1 MTDQTRN
8 VELVI
13 RAKNLTKKTIGDV
26 SKDIS
31 DVTDAL
37 DEQIAASKRGE
48 GSLKDLEKSYASLE
62 SAMKSLLQQQAAIKT
77 YDAQQ
82 KRLEDLTKAQAAAV
96 TRLEEHRAKM
106 EATEKVTKRQETQL
120 ASYERAV
127 GKANTALEQQ
137 TTRLANAGKA
147 AQELGVDL
155 NDLVGSQD
163 RILAAGRQLSTQ
175 YDRQSEAVQN
185 FAYEAQ
191 RAAQAQKQ
199 LADAQAF
206 DKAAQKAAELN
217 RAGEYVRFWTTELD
231 KMDQAQREA
240 AASADFNKAA
250 QKAAELNRASEY
262 VRFWTEQ
269 LDKMD
274 AAQRRADN
282 SQALND
288 MADRA
293 LAAARGYRTLGDASQ
308 RLVQNNANVG
318 KSLREILD
326 PAGAARATLAGVEEE
341 LRSIDAAATAAVGP
355 VTNYRESVQALA
367 AANKA
372 LAGQASLIDTFQKQ
386 VVAVR
391 EARAQFVQNRAA
403 LQEYAATVRSAE
415 APTAEMAA
423 ELNRLQSALAA
434 SSKQYQTAVAGAR
447 NTQAA
452 LRDAGVATNDLVGAQ
467 QRLTNA
473 AKTSVSALG
482 TLNTAMGKYGTE
494 TREAAN
500 ATNLFESNGRTALS
514 FMQRI
519 RGEVLAL
526 AAAYT
531 GLQGAIGLA
540 NNSLNAS
547 NTKISIQNQL
557 ALMVGDD
564 PQKIAEEYAYIRGQ
578 ADRIGVSFEAA
589 AKGYAKFA
597 AAASLAGRSSQEIR
611 YVSEAFQEVGVVAGL
626 TADDM
631 GGVFKALEQI
641 YSKGKIQAEELRG
654 QLGDRLFGA
663 FEIAAKA
670 LKDQFPS
677 LDKAMKDGLVTSE
690 QLLAIAEQ
698 YRKTVANRLPTAME
712 SLRANQER
720 LNNAFFDFKVL
731 IADSGFATEY
741 EKLVIK
747 ISEFLRS
754 DDGTKL
760 AQNLSAAFGEISKWL
775 TILLEHYDEIA
786 LAVELAFGVKVLSMV
801 AGLASAITTKLVPAL
816 LVAQAELT
824 AVGVAGASAASVI
837 TAAFA
842 AVVAL
847 FAGWKIGEYMYEQF
861 DWAKRAGITMAEK
874 LTELITTLKFAYNA
888 FSLSIGTNLK
898 NAFNSVINEAKDLY
912 DGALGFIAKGA
923 EALGKG
929 DLAKS
934 IRDGMTDGTR
944 EGRKNAEAELA
955 LLKKAFNDDME
966 LNKNMFALQRKMVG
980 QETGPTGRAAP
991 TSPPTVIP
999 PKGAPKGNPEADAA
1013 EQAKL
1018 VKKRIALGE
1027 QLVTALEQAEA
1038 KIQRNEKLSLE
1049 QRLAAIDTSY
1059 EKTFRKIDEL
1069 SKLPGGQKQAAQL
1082 RDQLNLYI
1090 SLQKEQER
1098 LKFAEEERKRNLEEV
1113 KTSEKQI
1120 NDLIALRTQ
1129 LLANVEI
1136 QRKTGGI
1143 TDLEAKDQVAKIDA
1157 NYVPQIQAATQATM
1171 QLAEANKAAFG
1182 DTLTYDTFM
1191 AKLQAI
1197 PGSLK
1202 TVQTELITTRQV
1214 NEKLAGGITDA
1225 FSEMGAKMKDGQS
1238 AISAF
1243 GDSFLSMSLRFL
1255 QQIAQMILQ
1264 QIILNALMNSSFGGL
1279 ISGGANAAA
1288 GVGSSATTQAGG
1300 SGISSVMASQ
1310 RHSGGMAGMTGVTRA
1325 ANAAWFN
1332 NAPSYGGQGVIGLK
1346 NNEYPTILKKNEEVL
1361 TENDPR
1367 NALNGG
1373 GEGGASMPNTTIINV
1388 FDPQELIEAQLNT
1401 PAGDKLIINK
1411 VKSNAT
1417 TLKQILNK

>member
-13 RAKNLTKKTIGDV
+13 KAKNLTKKTIGDV
-26 SKDIS
+26 AKDIG

-37 DEQIAASKRGE
+37 SDQIAASKRGE
-48 GSLKDLEKSYASLE
+48 GSLKDLEKSYAALE
-62 SAMKSLLQQQAAIKT
+62 SAMKSLLQQQSAIKT
-77 YDAQQ
+77 YEAQQ
-82 KRLEDLTKAQAAAV
+82 KRLQDLEKAQAAAV
-96 TRLEEHRAKM
+96 ARLEEHRAKM
-106 EATEKVTKRQETQL
+106 AETEKVTKRQEAQL

-127 GKANTALEQQ
+127 TKASSAITQQ
-137 TTRLANAGKA
+137 TERLAKAGKA
-147 AQELGVDL
+147 AEELGVDL

-175 YDRQSEAVQN
+175 YDRQAQAVEN

-191 RAAQAQKQ
+191 RATRAQQEMAN
-199 LADAQAF
+199 AAAF

-217 RAGEYVRFWTTELD
+217 RASEYVRFWTTELD
-231 KMDQAQREA
+231 KMDAAQREA
-240 AASADFNKAA
+240 AASADFAKAA

-282 SQALND
+282 SQALNE

-308 RLVQNNANVG
+308 RLVQNNNNLG

-326 PAGAARATLAGVEEE
+326 PAQAARSTLTGVEEE
-341 LRSIDAAATAAVGP
+341 LRSIDAAATAATGP
-355 VTNYRESVQALA
+355 ITNYRESVQALA

-372 LAGQASLIDTFQKQ
+372 LAGQASLIDTFQRQ
-386 VVAVR
+386 TQAVR
-391 EARAQFVQNRAA
+391 EARAQFVQNRSQ
-403 LQEYAATVRSAE
+403 LQEYAASVRAAE
-415 APTAEMAA
+415 APTAEMAN
-423 ELNRLQSALAA
+423 ELKRLETQLAA
-434 SSKQYQTAVAGAR
+434 SGRAYQTAVAAAR
-447 NTQAA
+447 NTQAS
-452 LRDAGVATNDLVGAQ
+452 LREAGVATNDLVSAQ

-473 AKTSVSALG
+473 AKTSVGALN
-482 TLNTAMGKYGTE
+482 TLNGAMEKYGTE
-494 TREAAN
+494 TRAAST

-531 GLQGAIGLA
+531 GLQGAVGLA
-540 NNSLNAS
+540 NDSLNAS

-597 AAASLAGRSSQEIR
+597 AAASLAGRSAQEIR

-741 EKLVIK
+741 EKLVIR

-775 TILLEHYDEIA
+775 TIIIDHYDEIA

-801 AGLASAITTKLVPAL
+801 AGLATTITTKLVPAL
-816 LVAQAELT
+816 LAAQAELAAT
-824 AVGVAGASAASVI
+824 GVAGASAATMI
-837 TAAFA
+837 TTAFA

-847 FAGWKIGEYMYEQF
+847 FAGLKIGEYMYEQF
-861 DWAKRAGITMAEK
+861 EWAQRAGITMAEK
-874 LTELITTLKFAYNA
+874 LTELVTTLKFAYNA
-888 FSLSIGTNLK
+888 FSASIGAGLK
-898 NAFNSVINEAKDLY
+898 NAFAEVINTAKDLY
-912 DGALGFIAKGA
+912 DGALEFIAKGA
-923 EALGKG
+923 SALGQE
-929 DLAKS
+929 DLAGS
-934 IRDGMTDGTR
+934 IRKGMTDGAR
-944 EGRKNAEAELA
+944 EGRVSAEAELA
-955 LLKKAFNDDME
+955 KLKKAFNDDME

-991 TSPPTVIP
+991 TAAPTGLP
-999 PKGAPKGNPEADAA
+999 TKGAPKGNPEADAA

-1018 VKKRIALGE
+1018 VKRREALAE

-1038 KIQRNEKLSLE
+1038 KIQRNEKTSLE
-1049 QRLAAIDTSY
+1049 QRLAAIDTAY

-1098 LKFAEEERKRNLEEV
+1098 VKFAEEERKRNLEEV
-1113 KTSEKQI
+1113 KKSEQQI
-1120 NDLIALRTQ
+1120 NDLISLRTQ
-1129 LLANVEI
+1129 LLQNVET

-1143 TDLEAKDQVAKIDA
+1143 TNKEAKDQVAAIDA

-1171 QLAEANKAAFG
+1171 DLAAANQAAFG
-1182 DTLTYDTFM
+1182 NQVAFDTFM

-1202 TVQTELITTRQV
+1202 QVKTELISTQQV
-1214 NEKLAGGITDA
+1214 NEKLASGMTDV
-1225 FSEMGAKMKDGQS
+1225 FSEMGTKMKEGQS

-1243 GDSFLSMSLRFL
+1243 GDSFTNMALRFL

-1264 QIILNALMNSSFGGL
+1264 QIILNALMGSPIGGA
-1279 ISGGANAAA
+1279 ISGLANSLG
-1288 GVGSSATTQAGG
+1288 GVGGG
-1300 SGISSVMASQ
+1300 SGGGMSSVQASQ
-1310 RHSGGMAGMTGVTRA
+1310 RHSGGMAGMTGVTRQA
-1325 ANAAWFN
+1325 MPAWFN

-1346 NNEYPTILKKNEEVL
+1346 SNEYPTILKKNEEVL

-1373 GEGGASMPNTTIINV
+1373 GEGGGQAGGNTNVINV
-1388 FDPQELIEAQLNT
+1388 FDQQALVEAALSS
-1401 PAGDKLIINK
+1401 PAGDKLIINRI
-1411 VKSNAT
+1411 KSNAT
-1417 TLKQILNK
+1417 SIKQILK

>member
-1 MTDQTRN
+1 MTDQSRN

-26 SKDIS
+26 SKDIGN
-31 DVTDAL
+31 VTDAL

-48 GSLKDLEKSYASLE
+48 GSLKDLEKSYGKLE
-62 SAMKSLLQQQAAIKT
+62 DAMKSLLQQQAAIKT
-77 YDAQQ
+77 FEAQRA
-82 KRLEDLTKAQAAAV
+82 RLEELEKAQAAAT

-106 EATEKVTKRQETQL
+106 EASEKVTKRQETQL

-127 GKANTALEQQ
+127 VKADAAIVQQ
-137 TTRLANAGKA
+137 TERLAKAGKA
-147 AQELGVDL
+147 ASDLGVEL

-163 RILAAGRQLSTQ
+163 RILAAGRLLSAQ
-175 YDRQSEAVQN
+175 YDRQSEAVEN

-191 RAAQAQKQ
+191 RAAKAQKE
-199 LADAQAF
+199 LSDSTAF

-217 RAGEYVRFWTTELD
+217 RASEYVRFWTTELD
-231 KMDQAQREA
+231 KMDVAQREA
-240 AASADFNKAA
+240 AASADFTKAA

-282 SQALND
+282 SQALNV

-308 RLVQNNANVG
+308 RLIQNNNAVG

-326 PAGAARATLAGVEEE
+326 PAGAARTTLAGVEEE
-341 LRSIDAAATAAVGP
+341 LRSIDAAATAATGP
-355 VTNYRESVQALA
+355 ITNYREQVQALA
-367 AANKA
+367 ATNKA
-372 LAGQASLIDTFQKQ
+372 LAGQASLIDTFQRQ
-386 VVAVR
+386 SQAVR
-391 EARAQFVQNRAA
+391 NARAEFVQNRTA
-403 LQEYAATVRSAE
+403 LQQYAASVRSAE

-423 ELNRLQSALAA
+423 ELKRLETALAA
-434 SSKQYQTAVAGAR
+434 SAQQYRTTVAAARTTQTA
-447 NTQAA
+447 
-452 LRDAGVATNDLVGAQ
+452 LREAGVATNDLVGAQ
-467 QRLTNA
+467 QRLTTA
-473 AKTSVSALG
+473 AKNSVGALG
-482 TLNTAMGKYGTE
+482 NLNAAMGKYGTE
-494 TREAAN
+494 TREAA
-500 ATNLFESNGRTALS
+500 ASTNLFESNGRTALS

-540 NNSLNAS
+540 NNSLSAS

-597 AAASLAGRSSQEIR
+597 AAASLAGRSAQEIR

-754 DDGTKL
+754 DDGTRL
-760 AQNLSAAFGEISKWL
+760 AQNLSAAFAEISKWL
-775 TILLEHYDEIA
+775 TIMLEHYDEIA
-786 LAVELAFGVKVLSMV
+786 LAVELAFGVKVLSLV
-801 AGLASAITTKLVPAL
+801 AGLATAITTKLVPAL
-816 LVAQAELT
+816 LVAQAELAAT
-824 AVGVAGASAASVI
+824 GVAGASAASLI
-837 TAAFA
+837 TASFA
-842 AVVAL
+842 AVVAF
-847 FAGWKIGEYMYEQF
+847 FAGFKVGEYMYDQF
-861 DWAKRAGITMAEK
+861 DWAKRAGISMAES
-874 LTELITTLKFAYNA
+874 LTELVTSLKFAYNA
-888 FSLSIGTNLK
+888 FSLSISTNLK
-898 NAFNSVINEAKDLY
+898 NAFSEVLNTAKDLY
-912 DGALGFIAKGA
+912 DDALGFIAKGA
-923 EALGKG
+923 DALGRT
-929 DLAKS
+929 DLAAS
-934 IRDGMTDGTR
+934 IRQGMTDGTR
-944 EGRKNAEAELA
+944 EGRINAEAELEK
-955 LLKKAFNDDME
+955 LKKSFNDDME

-980 QETGPTGRAAP
+980 QEPGPTGRAAP
-991 TSPPTVIP
+991 TSPPTAIP
-999 PKGAPKGNPEADAA
+999 PKGKPKGDPDADAA
-1013 EQAKL
+1013 AQAKL
-1018 VKKRIALGE
+1018 VKRREALAA

-1038 KIQRNEKLSLE
+1038 KIQRNEKTSLE
-1049 QRLAAIDTSY
+1049 QRLMAIDTAY

-1069 SKLPGGQKQAAQL
+1069 AKLPGGQKQAAQL
-1082 RDQLNLYI
+1082 RDQLNLYV

-1098 LKFAEEERKRNLEEV
+1098 VKFAEEERKRNLEEV

-1143 TDLEAKDQVAKIDA
+1143 TDLEAKEQVAGIDA
-1157 NYVPQIQAATQATM
+1157 NYVPQIQAATEATM
-1171 QLAEANKAAFG
+1171 QLAEANRAAFG
-1182 DTLTYDTFM
+1182 DSVTFDTFM

-1202 TVQTELITTRQV
+1202 KVQNELITTRQV
-1214 NEKLAGGITDA
+1214 NEDLASGITSSFVD
-1225 FSEMGAKMKDGQS
+1225 MGAAMKQGQS

-1243 GDSFLSMSLRFL
+1243 GDSFVNMALRFL
-1255 QQIAQMILQ
+1255 QKIAEMILQ
-1264 QIILNALMNSSFGGL
+1264 QIILNALMSFGFGGL
-1279 ISGGANAAA
+1279 ISSGANAAVSA
-1288 GVGSSATTQAGG
+1288 GSAGASAGG
-1300 SGISSVMASQ
+1300 GMSSVQASQ
-1310 RHSGGMAGMTGVTRA
+1310 RHSGGMAGMTGVTRQ
-1325 ANAAWFN
+1325 ANSAWFS
-1332 NAPSYGGQGVIGLK
+1332 NAPSYSGQGVIGLK

-1373 GEGGASMPNTTIINV
+1373 GEGGGSQGNTTIINV

-1417 TLKQILNK
+1417 TLKQILK

>member
-1 MTDQTRN
+1 VTDQSRN

-13 RAKNLTKKTIGDV
+13 RAKNLTKKTISDV
-26 SKDIS
+26 SKDIGN
-31 DVTDAL
+31 VTDAL

-48 GSLKDLEKSYASLE
+48 GSLKDLEKSYGKLE
-62 SAMKSLLQQQAAIKT
+62 DAMKSLLQQQAAIKT
-77 YDAQQ
+77 FEAQRA
-82 KRLEDLTKAQAAAV
+82 RLEDLEKAQAAAT
-96 TRLEEHRAKM
+96 TRLEQHRAAM
-106 EATEKVTKRQETQL
+106 EAAEKVTKRQETQL

-127 GKANTALEQQ
+127 VKADTAITQQ
-137 TTRLANAGKA
+137 TERLAKAGKA
-147 AQELGVDL
+147 AEELGVDL

-175 YDRQSEAVQN
+175 YDRQAQAVEN

-191 RAAQAQKQ
+191 RAAKAQQ
-199 LADAQAF
+199 ELAAATAF
-206 DKAAQKAAELN
+206 DKAAQKAGELN
-217 RAGEYVRFWTTELD
+217 KAGEYVRFWTTELD
-231 KMDQAQREA
+231 KMDAAQREA
-240 AASADFNKAA
+240 AASADFTKAA

-282 SQALND
+282 SQALNT

-308 RLVQNNANVG
+308 RLVQNNNAVG

-326 PAGAARATLAGVEEE
+326 PAGAARTTLAGVEEE
-341 LRSIDAAATAAVGP
+341 LRSIDAAAKAATGP
-355 VTNYRESVQALA
+355 ITNYREQVQALA

-372 LAGQASLIDTFQKQ
+372 LAGQASLIDTFQRQ
-386 VVAVR
+386 SQAVR
-391 EARAQFVQNRAA
+391 EARAQFVQNRTA
-403 LQEYAATVRSAE
+403 LQQYAASVRSAE

-423 ELNRLQSALAA
+423 ELKRLESALAA
-434 SSKQYQTAVAGAR
+434 SAQAYRSSATAARTTQTA
-447 NTQAA
+447 
-452 LRDAGVATNDLVGAQ
+452 LREAGVATNDLVASQ

-473 AKTSVSALG
+473 AKNSVGAM
-482 TLNTAMGKYGTE
+482 TNLNAAMNTYGTE
-494 TREAAN
+494 AREAA
-500 ATNLFESNGRTALS
+500 ASTNLFESNGRTALS

-526 AAAYT
+526 AAAYV

-547 NTKISIQNQL
+547 NSKIAIQNQL

-597 AAASLAGRSSQEIR
+597 AAASLAGRSAQEIR

-747 ISEFLRS
+747 VSEFLRS

-760 AQNLSAAFGEISKWL
+760 AQNLSAAFAEISKWL
-775 TILLEHYDEIA
+775 GIMLDHYDEIA
-786 LAVELAFGVKVLSMV
+786 LAVELAFGVKVLSLV
-801 AGLASAITTKLVPAL
+801 AGLATAITTKLVPAL

-824 AVGVAGASAASVI
+824 ATGIAGASAATLI
-837 TAAFA
+837 TTAFA

-847 FAGWKIGEYMYEQF
+847 FAGFKIGEYMYEQF
-861 DWAKRAGITMAEK
+861 EWAQRAGIAMAEK
-874 LTELITTLKFAYNA
+874 LTELVTALKFAYNA
-888 FSLSIGTNLK
+888 FSLTISTSLK
-898 NAFNSVINEAKDLY
+898 NAFNEVLNTVKDLY
-912 DGALGFIAKGA
+912 DDTLRYIAKGA
-923 EALGKG
+923 DSLGRA
-929 DLAKS
+929 DLAAA
-934 IRDGMTDGTR
+934 IRDGMTDGSR
-944 EGRKNAEAELA
+944 EGRINAEAELA
-955 LLKKAFNDDME
+955 KLKKSFNDDME
-966 LNKNMFALQRKMVG
+966 LTKNMFELQRRQVG
-980 QETGPTGRAAP
+980 KEAGPTGRAAP
-991 TSPPTVIP
+991 TSPPTDLP
-999 PKGAPKGNPEADAA
+999 PKGKPKGDPDADAA

-1049 QRLAAIDTSY
+1049 QRLAAIDTGY
-1059 EKTFRKIDEL
+1059 EKTFRKIDAL
-1069 SKLPGGQKQAAQL
+1069 AKLPGGQKQAAQL
-1082 RDQLNLYI
+1082 RDQLNLYV

-1113 KTSEKQI
+1113 KEAEKRI
-1120 NDLIALRTQ
+1120 NELIALRTQ
-1129 LLANVEI
+1129 LLQNVEI

-1143 TDLEAKDQVAKIDA
+1143 TDNEAKEQVAGIDA
-1157 NYVPQIQAATQATM
+1157 SYVPQIQAATEATM
-1171 QLAEANKAAFG
+1171 QLAAANQAAFG
-1182 DTLTYDTFM
+1182 NDLAFQNYM

-1202 TVQTELITTRQV
+1202 VVQNELITTRQV
-1214 NEKLAGGITDA
+1214 NEKLASGITQSFVD
-1225 FSEMGAKMKDGQS
+1225 MGAAMKQGEG
-1238 AISAF
+1238 AIRSF
-1243 GDSFLSMSLRFL
+1243 GDSFLNMALRFL
-1255 QQIAQMILQ
+1255 QQIAQMIMQ
-1264 QIILNALMNSSFGGL
+1264 QIILNALMNSS
-1279 ISGGANAAA
+1279 IGGAIAGTANRIVAPAVQGAA
-1288 GVGSSATTQAGG
+1288 GA
-1300 SGISSVMASQ
+1300 GISSVQASQ

-1325 ANAAWFN
+1325 ANASWFN

-1346 NNEYPTILKKNEEVL
+1346 SNEYPTILKRNEEVL

-1367 NALNGG
+1367 NAMNG
-1373 GEGGASMPNTTIINV
+1373 GEGGGQPAPNTTVINV
-1388 FDPQELIEAQLNT
+1388 FNEQDLVEAALSS
-1401 PAGDKLIINK
+1401 PAGDKLLINRIK
-1411 VKSNAT
+1411 NNSSSIKQV
-1417 TLKQILNK
+1417 LK

>member
-1 MTDQTRN
+1 VTDQTRN

-26 SKDIS
+26 AKDIG

-37 DEQIAASKRGE
+37 DDQIAASKRGE
-48 GSLKDLEKSYASLE
+48 GSLKDLEKSYGRLE
-62 SAMKSLLQQQAAIKT
+62 DAMKSLLQQQAAIKT
-77 YDAQQ
+77 YEAQQ

-106 EATEKVTKRQETQL
+106 EAAEKVTKRQEAQL

-127 GKANTALEQQ
+127 AKATTAIDQQ
-137 TTRLANAGKA
+137 AVRLANAGKA
-147 AQELGVDL
+147 AQELGVEL

-175 YDRQSEAVQN
+175 YDRQAEAVQN
-185 FAYEAQ
+185 FAYESQ
-191 RAAQAQKQ
+191 RAARAQQ
-199 LADAQAF
+199 EMANAAAF

-231 KMDQAQREA
+231 KMDAAQREA

-308 RLVQNNANVG
+308 RLVQNNNNLG

-326 PAGAARATLAGVEEE
+326 PAGAARTTLAGVEEE

-355 VTNYRESVQALA
+355 ITNYREQVQALA

-386 VVAVR
+386 TVAVR
-391 EARAQFVQNRAA
+391 EARAQFVQNRTA
-403 LQEYAATVRSAE
+403 LQEYAASVRSAE

-423 ELNRLQSALAA
+423 ELKRLEAALAA
-434 SSKQYQTAVAGAR
+434 SAAQYRSSVAAARTTQTA
-447 NTQAA
+447 
-452 LRDAGVATNDLVGAQ
+452 LREAGVATNDLVGAQ
-467 QRLTNA
+467 QRLTNS
-473 AKTSVSALG
+473 AKGSVGALNNLNSAM
-482 TLNTAMGKYGTE
+482 AKYGTE
-494 TREAAN
+494 TREASN

-531 GLQGAIGLA
+531 GLQGAVGLA

-597 AAASLAGRSSQEIR
+597 AAASLAGRTSQEIR

-760 AQNLSAAFGEISKWL
+760 AQNLSAAFGEISRWL
-775 TILLEHYDEIA
+775 TIIIDHYDEIA

-801 AGLASAITTKLVPAL
+801 AGLATTITTKLVPAL

-824 AVGVAGASAASVI
+824 ATGVAGASAATLI
-837 TAAFA
+837 TTAFA

-861 DWAKRAGITMAEK
+861 EWAQRAGIAMAEK
-874 LTELITTLKFAYNA
+874 LTELVTTLKFAYNA
-888 FSLSIGTNLK
+888 FSLSIGTSLK
-898 NAFNSVINEAKDLY
+898 NAFASVINTAKDLY
-912 DGALGFIAKGA
+912 DDALGFIAKGA
-923 EALGKG
+923 DALGKE

-955 LLKKAFNDDME
+955 ALKKSFNDDME
-966 LNKNMFALQRKMVG
+966 LNKNMFALQRSLVG
-980 QETGPTGRAAP
+980 KETGPTGRAAP
-991 TSPPTVIP
+991 TSPPTDLP
-999 PKGAPKGNPEADAA
+999 PKGKPKTDPDADAA

-1038 KIQRNEKLSLE
+1038 KIQRNEKTSLE

-1059 EKTFRKIDEL
+1059 EKTFRKIDQL
-1069 SKLPGGQKQAAQL
+1069 SKLPGGKAQAEEL
-1082 RDQLNLYI
+1082 RTQLNLYI

-1098 LKFAEEERKRNLEEV
+1098 IKFAEEERKRNLAEV
-1113 KTSEKQI
+1113 TESEKRI
-1120 NDLIALRTQ
+1120 NELIALRTQ
-1129 LLANVEI
+1129 LLTNVEI

-1143 TDLEAKDQVAKIDA
+1143 TDLEAKDQVASIDA

-1171 QLAEANKAAFG
+1171 ELAAANQAAFG
-1182 DTLTYDTFM
+1182 NDLAFQNFM
-1191 AKLQAI
+1191 AKLEAI

-1202 TVQTELITTRQV
+1202 KVQTELITTQQV
-1214 NEKLAGGITDA
+1214 NEKLASGFTDA
-1225 FSEMGAKMKDGQS
+1225 FTEMGTKMKEGQS

-1243 GDSFLSMSLRFL
+1243 GNAFVNMALRFL
-1255 QQIAQMILQ
+1255 QNIAQMILQ
-1264 QIILNALMNSSFGGL
+1264 QIILNALMGSPIGGA
-1279 ISGGANAAA
+1279 ISGLANTVSGTAGNAGASA
-1288 GVGSSATTQAGG
+1288 GTAKV
-1300 SGISSVMASQ
+1300 VQ
-1310 RHSGGMAGMTGVTRA
+1310 RHSGGMADMTGVTRQA
-1325 ANAAWFN
+1325 MPAWFN
-1332 NAPSYGGQGVIGLK
+1332 NAPQYGGQGVIGLK
-1346 NNEYPTILKKNEEVL
+1346 NNEYPAILKKNEEVL
-1361 TENDPR
+1361 TPNDPR

-1373 GEGGASMPNTTIINV
+1373 GEGGSQPGGNTTILNL
-1388 FDPQELIEAQLNT
+1388 FDEQAMLEAAMST
-1401 PAGDKLIINK
+1401 PAGDKLIVNRI
-1411 VKSNAT
+1411 KSNASAI
-1417 TLKQILNK
+1417 KQILK